1 MVVGGV
7 LRIHYSHHIINLGL
21 IKVTDS
27 VIDPGA
33 YSHR

>member
-7 LRIHYSHHIINLGL
+7 LRIHCSHHIINLGL
-21 IKVTDS
+21 MKDTDS

-33 YSHR
+33 HSHR